1 MPLSAPPVLDALPV
15 QLRLIQRAATGTTVL
30 GATLAAQAPLGVNGD
45 QGYQSG
51 NFEPVLSEQG
61 TMTVTLPNSAGADG
75 RLHRNR
81 FDCLTDSTYNQ
92 GDEWLE
98 VWHGVAGRGRL
109 LFVGTP
115 TDWRIGR
122 TTIALTL
129 TDGTGP
135 LELQRETAAG
145 FWTHAPRD
153 VFEHY
158 SKAWRVILADDFDAG
173 ADAAKWSSTGT
184 NQTGSVR
191 LSTAGQ
197 GIAVLGTT
205 QAGVTLASERIWR
218 LEATYAN
225 LILGGT
231 GRVILALS
239 TSDTTVVEL
248 SVGATFI
255 EINIDDGSTADVV
268 DVAATYPVTTR
279 DLTVAIEGRDRFILF
294 YVGGQLIHVVEYDGA
309 TAALVY
315 RPDVS
320 TTTGAGV
327 DLQSILFRRADPY
340 LIRGSTKGDYRLPGT
355 LPSGGL
361 RGTYFDE
368 ADLRPLTASNA
379 ALRRMLA
386 PTRQPYARRQDA
398 TLNFASATPPTFQPA
413 GPAAGEWFS
422 ARWTGA
428 IFLDL
433 ATTDIFL
440 RVTGLQYN
448 VRVWVGK
455 TMYGEQAIDHWHVVA
470 ASGFT
475 GFTPALRTHLG
486 VSVAGWYPIRI
497 EWVQF
502 TGTGGIQMAMSTTG
516 LGGAY
521 TTVPTTL
528 LSPYGIY
535 ESDVRY
541 DSHAEQVKAVVNTFG
556 YQYRCDPKSLES
568 GQFPGEVVPKV
579 RVGRDT
585 DKILAPSESTEVEL
599 TGSAQ
604 DTVQTLLAD
613 AAGLADPNNA
623 VQLTSESVNYAAVM
637 PAAIADRHMMLATG
651 YESLSDITDPALLAT
666 RLAAMLGLRL
676 APWEEI
682 GAKPRGARELRDTF
696 PLTGSLALFAWEP
709 GDGIRIVD
717 EQIGFADTSPRQI
730 IAPSWPFK
738 PDGLLAPS
746 VRFRQRPRSQQDA
759 LRELVRAVL
768 LPQRNYQGQL
778 AIVQGTWT
786 SGASAEF
793 TRVAIPLNLADIV
806 ECVLVVGYKS
816 DASSWTIKDFP
827 TLSSIATFNT
837 SGRVDL
843 TAFVKRRT
851 DGYGST
857 GQAMLVQVVAGTG
870 AAECML
876 ELTVRV

>member
-1 MPLSAPPVLDALPV
+1 MPLPSPPVLDALPV
-15 QLRLIQRAATGTTVL
+15 TLRLIQRAATGTTVL
-30 GATLAAQAPLGVNGD
+30 GATMATQAPLGINGVR
-45 QGYQSG
+45 GYQSG
-51 NFEPVLSEQG
+51 NFEPALSEQG
-61 TMTVTLPNSAGADG
+61 SMTVTLPNAAGADG
-75 RLHRNR
+75 KLHRNR
-81 FDCLTDSTYNQ
+81 FDCLTDATYNQ
-92 GDEWLE
+92 GDEWIE
-98 VWHGVAGRGRL
+98 VWHGTAGRGRL

-115 TDWRIGR
+115 TDWRVSR

-129 TDGTGP
+129 ADGTGP

-145 FWTHAPRD
+145 FWHHAPRD

-173 ADAAKWSSTGT
+173 ADAAKWSSSGT

-218 LEATYAN
+218 LEATYSN
-225 LILGGT
+225 LILT
-231 GRVILALS
+231 GVGVVSLALA
-239 TSDTTVVEL
+239 TSDSSLVQVD
-248 SVGATFI
+248 VGATFV
-255 EINIDDGSTADVV
+255 EITIDDGTTPDVV
-268 DVAATYPVTTR
+268 DVAATYAPATR

-294 YVGGQLIHVVEYDGA
+294 YVGGQLAHVVEYDMA

-320 TTTGAGV
+320 TTSGAGV
-327 DLQSILFRRADPY
+327 DLENILFRRADPY
-340 LIRGSTKGDYRLPGT
+340 LIRGVAKGDYRLPGT

-361 RGTYFDE
+361 RGTYYDE
-368 ADLRPLTASNA
+368 ADLRPLGQSNA

-398 TLNFASATPPTFQPA
+398 TINFASANPPVFQPA
-413 GPAAGEWFS
+413 GPASGQWFS

-440 RVTGLQYN
+440 KVTGLQYN
-448 VRVWVGK
+448 VRLWVGK
-455 TMYGEQAIDHWHVVA
+455 TMYGEQAVDHWHVIA
-470 ASGFT
+470 PSGFT

-486 VSVAGWYPIRI
+486 TSVAGWYPIRI

-502 TGTGGIQMAMSTTG
+502 TGSGGIQLSASTTG
-516 LGGAY
+516 LGGVY
-521 TTVPTTL
+521 TTVPTTS

-541 DSHAEQVKAVVNTFG
+541 DSHSEQLKAIVSTFG
-556 YQYRCDPKSLES
+556 YQYRCEPKSLES
-568 GQFPGEVVPKV
+568 GGFPGELLPKV

-585 DKILAPSESTEVEL
+585 DKVLTPSESTEVEL

-613 AAGLADPNNA
+613 AAGLADPSNA
-623 VQLTSESVNYAAVM
+623 VQLTNESVNYGAAFP
-637 PAAIADRHMMLATG
+637 PAVADRHMMTATG

-676 APWEEI
+676 TPWEEI
-682 GAKPRGARELRDTF
+682 GAKPRGPRELRDTF
-696 PLTGSLALFAWEP
+696 PLTGVMALFAWEP
-709 GDGIRIVD
+709 GDGVRIVD
-717 EQIGFADTSPRQI
+717 EQLGFADTACRQI
-730 IAPSWPFK
+730 IAPSWPFV

-746 VRFRQRPRSQQDA
+746 IRFRQRPRSQQDA
-759 LRELVRAVL
+759 LRDLVRAVL

-778 AIVQGTWT
+778 SVIQGTASSSA
-786 SGASAEF
+786 SGDYIDIGLPANLDDVVSCNLI
-793 TRVAIPLNLADIV
+793 VAFKTDSSTWSVKNLA
-806 ECVLVVGYKS
+806 G
-816 DASSWTIKDFP
+816 T
-827 TLSSIATFNT
+827 TLATFNT

-843 TAFVKRRT
+843 TPYVARRT
-851 DGYGST
+851 DGFGATS
-857 GQAMLVQVVAGTG
+857 QSMVVQLVGGTLAAAGR
-870 AAECML
+870 L
-876 ELTVRV
+876 ELTVRI